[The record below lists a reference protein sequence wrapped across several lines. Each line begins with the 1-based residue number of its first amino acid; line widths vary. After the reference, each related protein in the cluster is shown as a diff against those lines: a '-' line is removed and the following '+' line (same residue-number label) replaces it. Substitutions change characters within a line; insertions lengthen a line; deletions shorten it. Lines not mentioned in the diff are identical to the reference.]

1 MNWFYAEGSQQKGPV
16 SEYDLAGLV
25 RQGIVKPEM
34 LIWREGLPDWQPLS
48 QARPDLVA
56 SSDAPVLGGIAVP
69 EQSKDLMVQQMREGA
84 LMPGGVLSNPYGLR
98 YAGFWI
104 RVAAWII
111 DYIVMMIVVVPL
123 RLLIL
128 GSVGLFGGDFL
139 KRMSA
144 NDPQALGALLAASG
158 AASLLTFANLIA
170 YNGHTG
176 WKWGATLG
184 KMAVGV
190 KVVTPEGG
198 KLSLG
203 RSIGRAAADLINYF
217 ICFLTYLMAAFDE
230 PEKRALQDH
239 IAGTRVVFK

>member
-25 RQGIVKPEM
+25 RQGVVKPEM

-48 QARPDLVA
+48 QARPDLMV
-56 SSDAPVLGGIAVP
+56 SPDAPVLGGIAIP
-69 EQSKDLMVQQMREGA
+69 EQNKDLLVQQMREGA
-84 LMPGGVLSNPYGLR
+84 LVPGEGPSNPYGLR

-111 DYIVMMIVVVPL
+111 DYIVTMIVVVPL
-123 RLLIL
+123 RLLIM
-128 GSVGLFGGDFL
+128 GSMGIFGGDFMQ
-139 KRMSA
+139 RMGA
-144 NDPQALGALLAASG
+144 NDSQAFGAVMAASG
-158 AASLLTFANLIA
+158 LATLVTFAIVIG
-170 YNGHTG
+170 YNGLMV

-190 KVVTPEGG
+190 KVVTVEGG
-198 KLSLG
+198 SLTFG
-203 RSIGRAAADLINYF
+203 RAIGRAAADLINYF
-217 ICFLTYLMAAFDE
+217 ICFLTYLMVAFDE
-230 PEKRALQDH
+230 GQKRALQDH

>member
-48 QARPDLVA
+48 QARPDLMV

-84 LMPGGVLSNPYGLR
+84 LMPGGGPANPYGLR

-111 DYIVMMIVVVPL
+111 DYIVMMVVMFPL
-123 RLLIL
+123 MFLLF
-128 GSVGLFGGDFL
+128 GGVGLFSGDFAR
-139 KRMSA
+139 RMNA
-144 NDPQALGALLAASG
+144 NDPEAIGSILAMQGGMALLSFAIHIG
-158 AASLLTFANLIA
+158 YKGLTV
-170 YNGHTG
+170 

-198 KLSLG
+198 KLSFG

-217 ICFLTYLMAAFDE
+217 ICYLTYLMVAFDE
-230 PEKRALQDH
+230 SQKRSLQDH
-239 IAGTRVVFK
+239 IASTRVVFK